1 MEWYYAEGNQQR
13 GPVDDA
19 EFDRLAKAGTIRP
32 DTLVWRE
39 GFANWQPYAQ
49 AMAPQAPAP
58 AAAADGGAASGGLM
72 CSQCGRAFPA
82 DQVIRYG
89 DVWVCAACKPAFLQ
103 RLKEGVAVTGAM
115 EYATFWTRFAA
126 KILDGII
133 LWIVNTAIGFAIGL
147 GFAGAVGSRES
158 EAMLLLQ
165 VVASLV
171 GMAFSLLYGVFFL
184 GRYGA
189 TPGKMACRIKV
200 VTAEGEP
207 ISYGRAAGR
216 CLSEILSGVICYI
229 GYIMAGFD
237 EERRALHDRIC
248 NTRVIRS

>member
-13 GPVDDA
+13 GPVDEA
-19 EFDRLAKAGTIRP
+19 EFERLAKAGTIRS

-39 GFANWQPYAQ
+39 GFANWQPYSQ
-49 AMAPQAPAP
+49 ATAPQPTP
-58 AAAADGGAASGGLM
+58 SAAGEGSAAGGMM
-72 CSQCGRAFPA
+72 CSQCGRPFPA

-89 DVWVCAACKPAFLQ
+89 DVWVCATCKPAFLQ
-103 RLKEGVAVTGAM
+103 RLKEGVAVTSAM

-126 KILDGII
+126 KFIDGII
-133 LWIVNTAIGFAIGL
+133 LWIVNTAIGFAMGL
-147 GFAGAVGSRES
+147 GFAGAVRSGGS
-158 EAMLLLQ
+158 EAMIVLQ
-165 VVASLV
+165 VVAYLV
-171 GMAFSLLYGVFFL
+171 GTAITLLYGVFFL

-189 TPGKMACRIKV
+189 TPGKMACHIKV

-216 CLSEILSGVICYI
+216 CLSEILSGLICYI

-248 NTRVIRS
+248 STRVIRS